1 MKRSIVI
8 LLACAAAVSSRGQ
21 VGNQGGFKP
30 AAQPPGAV
38 TPPVGG
44 ALTVPVVQAPGQE
57 KKVRPTANGLLG
69 ANYAV
74 ASSYRTGSSSE
85 AIPPLVIQFSSTN
98 QSLVSDWE
106 EDLTVMTHII
116 EEALQRAADEDLADY
131 KMGIPM
137 LVTPNRSVRPMYL
150 EGFGAIFMIK
160 VNFPVVAPS
169 ANDAQKPER
178 TESEWEKARGELYG
192 PRRQTSWMP
201 GNVESGAEYDP
212 DQVDTLKKELIDAL
226 RNVSNFRN
234 LKPDEYVSVT
244 VFGSSNTTPKSAK
257 SSRKKKADAV
267 DAAGKEPATVRVR
280 VSKPGPGTVL
290 TLRVKKSDVDGFA
303 NGTIDMAGFEKKIA
317 MNSYLGNGYGIT
329 SLNSWTIR
337 NAIQDMPLGR

>member
-1 MKRSIVI
+1 MNKLIAI
-8 LLACAAAVSSRGQ
+8 LLACAAAVSTRGQ
-21 VGNQGGFKP
+21 AGNP
-30 AAQPPGAV
+30 TPGI
-38 TPPVGG
+38 TPPVSG
-44 ALTVPVVQAPGQE
+44 ALTVPAIQPPGQD
-57 KKVRPTANGLLG
+57 KKVRSTANGLFG

-74 ASSYRTGSSSE
+74 ASSYRTGGSAE

-98 QSLVSDWE
+98 QTLVQEWE
-106 EDLTVMTHII
+106 EDLTVMTHIV

-160 VNFPVVAPS
+160 VNFPVVAPAAS
-169 ANDAQKPER
+169 DAQKPER
-178 TESEWEKARGELYG
+178 TESEWEQAKGELYG
-192 PRRQTSWMP
+192 PRRQTSWMA
-201 GNVESGAEYDP
+201 GTVESGAAYDS

-234 LKPDEYVSVT
+234 LKPDEYVSMT
-244 VFGSSNTTPKSAK
+244 VFGSSNTTPKPARGP
-257 SSRKKKADAV
+257 RKKKGDAGDAV
-267 DAAGKEPATVRVR
+267 AKEAAREAVRAR
-280 VSKPGPGTVL
+280 VPKTGPGTVL

-303 NGTIDMAGFEKKIA
+303 KGTIDLAGFEKKIA

-337 NAIQDMPLGR
+337 NAIQDSQIGR